1 MPFLSFVARPNQERG
16 HADHGWL
23 KTFHTFSFAS
33 YHDNR
38 HDQFGCLRVINEDRV
53 APKNGFGTH
62 SHREFEIFSYV
73 VSGELAHKDSIGNT
87 EVLKRGDI
95 QMTSAGTGISHS
107 EYQHGDKETHF
118 LQIWSL
124 PSQNRL
130 QPKYYTRHFTDTEK
144 ENVFLRVVAP
154 VNAPGVSDVRE
165 SSGPAPVHSPIN
177 LYATLISSSTTLTHT
192 FENRKGYI
200 HIIQKSG
207 YNVGKGRGAQ
217 IKVSGVEGANE
228 LVVREGD
235 GVYVQAEKGAE
246 VRVENVGDVVG
257 EVLLFDIE

>member
-1 MPFLSFVARPNQERG
+1 
-16 HADHGWL
+16 
-23 KTFHTFSFAS
+23 
-33 YHDNR
+33 
-38 HDQFGCLRVINEDRV
+38 
-53 APKNGFGTH
+53 
-62 SHREFEIFSYV
+62 
-73 VSGELAHKDSIGNT
+73 
-87 EVLKRGDI
+87 
-95 QMTSAGTGISHS
+95 MTSAGTGISHS

-130 QPKYYTRHFTDTEK
+130 QPKYYTRYVSLLSPLLNMGPDQRSSARHFTDTEK